1 MDTSKLKKNLLNIA
15 YVEHMRFLQKLRQEK
30 ELSVDE
36 LDTILTKALL
46 DIKIE
51 KEASASSE
59 ILNLTYQLQQMEEEK
74 KKIVQDQAMQVKEE
88 KKEE

>member
-1 MDTSKLKKNLLNIA
+1 MSNIHTQILNIA
-15 YVEHMRFLQKLRQEK
+15 YLEHMAYLQKLRKEK
-30 ELSVDE
+30 QLSSDD
-36 LDTILTKALL
+36 LDNILTKALL

-51 KEASASSE
+51 KETSASSE

-74 KKIVQDQAMQVKEE
+74 KKIAQDQAIQVKEE

>member
-1 MDTSKLKKNLLNIA
+1 MLNLRLPILNVA
-15 YVEHMRFLQKLRQEK
+15 YVEHLRFIQKLRKEK
-30 ELSVDE
+30 ELSVDDIE
-36 LDTILTKALL
+36 TILTKALL

-51 KEASASSE
+51 KEALTSSE

-74 KKIVQDQAMQVKEE
+74 KKIAQDQAMQVKEE